1 MAAAN
6 YTDEIDRLGRGPTE
20 RAYDYGFQGG
30 AAPISEDALVASAN
44 SSTTAQEVFN
54 AWKASAFGRA
64 LLLTP
69 EWKVAGVGRSL
80 NTGTNRW
87 HWNVTFAAYWD
98 ATIPLPG
105 EDEEGRIDGNE
116 LIRTRPPATA
126 MLEAHNF
133 SGYGDDGY
141 AYNPIHC
148 DEDVYPRVCWRD
160 PPSGNTRLDE
170 ISLAEH
176 FVGLWQVMYSINSIG
191 TVHANFGEWDKTGYS
206 MELQINPNGSWIMRG
221 YRSNQTPPSVESGTW
236 TLTHIADR
244 NEEVINFIR
253 AGTLPRATIRAHVAS
268 GQLTLFAMDGGG
280 LMKNFL
286 RGVNA
291 DDNNKDDP
299 QVIFVPKQ

>member
-6 YTDEIDRLGRGPTE
+6 YTDEIDRLGRGPAE

-30 AAPISEDALVASAN
+30 AAPITEAALVANGGES
-44 SSTTAQEVFN
+44 AQEIFN
-54 AWKASAFGRA
+54 GWKASAFGRT

-80 NTGTNRW
+80 NTNTNHW

-98 ATIPLPG
+98 VTIPLAG
-105 EDEEGRIDGNE
+105 EDEDGRIDGNE
-116 LIRTRPPATA
+116 LIRTRPPLASR
-126 MLEAHNF
+126 LEAHRF

-141 AYNPIHC
+141 PYNPIHC
-148 DEDVYPRVCWRD
+148 DEDIEPRVCWRD
-160 PPSGNTRLDE
+160 PPSSNTRLDE
-170 ISLAEH
+170 ISLAEN
-176 FVGLWQVMYSINSIG
+176 FVGLWKVMYSVNSLGI
-191 TVHANFGEWDKTGYS
+191 VHANYDGWDKTGYT
-206 MELQINPNGSWIMRG
+206 MELQINPNGTWVMRG

-236 TLTHIADR
+236 NLTHIADR

-253 AGTLPRATIRAHVAS
+253 AGTLPRATIRAHVTAN
-268 GQLTLFAMDGGG
+268 QLTFFAIDGGG